1 MFKRRDQRYGKHG
14 GCLLNFYLDAANN
27 LRPAPR
33 RHGSCASV
41 KRGKEK
47 RKKKQVNVHC
57 VSQRLIL
64 EPRTKNQQLD
74 QWISFAGIDESIFR
88 RVYRVSFYR
97 VPSTISIT
105 CFHVVEYT
113 RFFLL
118 TNLIKKIPILPNV
131 EFTTFE
137 NFAYKI

>member
-1 MFKRRDQRYGKHG
+1 MFKRRDQRYEKHG

-27 LRPAPR
+27 LRPAPW

-47 RKKKQVNVHC
+47 RKKKHVNVHR

-74 QWISFAGIDESIFR
+74 QWISFAGIDESRVFR
-88 RVYRVSFYR
+88 RVYRISFYR
-97 VPSTISIT
+97 VRSTISIT
-105 CFHVVEYT
+105 RFYVVEYA

-118 TNLIKKIPILPNV
+118 ANLINV
-131 EFTTFE
+131 EFITYE
-137 NFAYKI
+137 NFLIKFD